1 MKEPTS
7 KETGCVK
14 AVCVL
19 GRSSWRKKKVGDGV
33 RTMNF
38 VAFGVYSIG
47 FHVSFDFIKMDILFY
62 F

>member
-1 MKEPTS
+1 LCEGYLHPWKIILE
-7 KETGCVK
+7 E
-14 AVCVL
+14 
-19 GRSSWRKKKVGDGV
+19 KKVGDGV
-33 RTMNF
+33 ETMNF